1 MPDEFQTEEKHWMME
16 LVNAEITIAGKKE
29 YLPNAI
35 KIYVRSVFDA
45 INDNDISEI
54 KFYQI

>member
-1 MPDEFQTEEKHWMME
+1 MPERFETDEKHRMLD
-16 LVNAEITIAGKKE
+16 LVNAEVSIAGKTE

-54 KFYQI
+54 KFYGI

>member
-1 MPDEFQTEEKHWMME
+1 MPEKFETEEKHHM
-16 LVNAEITIAGKKE
+16 LNVVNQEVMIAAKRE
-29 YLPNAI
+29 YVPNAI

-54 KFYQI
+54 KFYQL